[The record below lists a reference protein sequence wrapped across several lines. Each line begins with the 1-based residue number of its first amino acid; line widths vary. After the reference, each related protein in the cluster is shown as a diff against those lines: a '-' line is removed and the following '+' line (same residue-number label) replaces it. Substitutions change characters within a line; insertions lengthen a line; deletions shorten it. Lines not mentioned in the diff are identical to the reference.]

1 VEASESFD
9 ESAAVM
15 AHGLLASVGIITTAA
30 DTLRRHYERLDEGR
44 RSALFDMIMTQ
55 GSHLE
60 GVLKDMVRGLSPEV
74 IDALSA
80 LRRGDPGRLS
90 G

>member
-1 VEASESFD
+1 
-9 ESAAVM
+9 M

-30 DTLRRHYERLDEGR
+30 DTLRRHYEALDESR
-44 RSALFDMIMTQ
+44 RAALFDMIMIQ
-55 GSHLE
+55 GTHLE

-80 LRRGDPGRLS
+80 LRRGD
-90 G
+90 

>member
-1 VEASESFD
+1 VEASEGFD

-30 DTLRRHYERLDEGR
+30 DTLRRHYERLDQDR
-44 RSALFDMIMTQ
+44 REALFDMIMMQ

-60 GVLKDMVRGLSPEV
+60 GVLKDMVRGLSPDV
-74 IDALSA
+74 IEALSA
-80 LRRGDPGRLS
+80 LRRNDTSNLRA
-90 G
+90 

>member
-1 VEASESFD
+1 MDLSDGFD
-9 ESAAVM
+9 EAAAVM

-30 DTLRRHYERLDEGR
+30 DTLRRHYPSLDENR
-44 RSALFDMIMTQ
+44 RSALFDMIMIQ
-55 GSHLE
+55 GAHLE

-80 LRRGDPGRLS
+80 LRRGG
-90 G
+90 